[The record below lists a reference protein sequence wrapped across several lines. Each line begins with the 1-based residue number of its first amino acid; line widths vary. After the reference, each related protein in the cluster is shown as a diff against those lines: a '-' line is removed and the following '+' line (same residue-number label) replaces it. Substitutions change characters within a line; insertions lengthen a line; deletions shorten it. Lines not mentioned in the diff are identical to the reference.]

1 MASKK
6 SDRDVAAER
15 PQQTSKIPAASE
27 KDDEQGVVS
36 AQIAKHTPLSHHGT
50 TDATRKLPL
59 ASPKSA
65 HPKAGPDSSSP
76 DHTTL
81 QDQGNAQPLVAGKAR
96 IRVAATL
103 IALIPLTLLVI
114 AGNLTP
120 AKQGLGT
127 HQQLGLPPC
136 SLRYLAGIRCPACG
150 MTTSWAYFT
159 KGHWLPSLQ
168 VNAGGFLLACLSI
181 ATIGIATQSVRYGR
195 IPSQRVQKSYALAC
209 VAIFVV
215 TLLDWIGRLQ
225 N

>member
-1 MASKK
+1 MAYKK
-6 SDRDVAAER
+6 SDRDVATER
-15 PQQTSKIPAASE
+15 PQQTSKIPAALE
-27 KDDEQGVVS
+27 KDDEQGAVT
-36 AQIAKHTPLSHHGT
+36 ARIAKHKPLSQHRT
-50 TDATRKLPL
+50 TDTTRKLPL

-65 HPKAGPDSSSP
+65 HHTAGPHSSLP
-76 DHTTL
+76 DYTTL
-81 QDQGNAQPLVAGKAR
+81 QDQGNAQSLVAGKAR

-120 AKQGLGT
+120 AQQGLGT

-159 KGHWLPSLQ
+159 KGNWLSSLQ

-181 ATIGIATQSVRYGR
+181 ATIGIATESVRFGR
-195 IPSQRVQKSYALAC
+195 IPSQRVQKFYALAC
-209 VAIFVV
+209 VAILVV

-225 N
+225 S